1 MAEASYTVTI
11 GRPVADVFAYVA
23 DGERCPEWRP
33 SVIDIGRVSGEG
45 LGARYE
51 QGVRGPKGRRIAA
64 DYEITV
70 YDPNRRIEFQTVAG
84 PVRPHGVYEFAE
96 ADGGTRLTSP
106 STPSSHLYAACSWGR
121 RCSEPWTRRCA
132 RSTTSSRC
140 SSPSRRLELARASS
154 PRLNDREPFSEG
166 RLSQPIIQCNETHR
180 VRLAL
185 GRRQRRG

>member
-1 MAEASYTVTI
+1 MAKASYTVTI
-11 GRPVADVFAYVA
+11 ARPIEDVFAYVA

-33 SVIDIGRVSGEG
+33 SVIDIGRASGEG

-96 ADGGTRLTSP
+96 TDGGTRLTFALDAELP
-106 STPSSHLYAACSWGR
+106 LYAACSWGR
-121 RCSEPWTRRCA
+121 RCSEPWTRRYA
-132 RSTTSSRC
+132 RSTTSNRC
-140 SSPSRRLELARASS
+140 SKPDRR
-154 PRLNDREPFSEG
+154 N
-166 RLSQPIIQCNETHR
+166 SQPR
-180 VRLAL
+180 VRSLSYADPAVVL
-185 GRRQRRG
+185 CREVT

>member
-1 MAEASYTVTI
+1 MAQASYTVTI
-11 GRPVADVFAYVA
+11 ARPIEDVFAYVA

-33 SVIDIGRVSGEG
+33 SVIDIGRASGEG

-96 ADGGTRLTSP
+96 TDGGTRLTFDLDAEL
-106 STPSSHLYAACSWGR
+106 SSVRGLFMGSAVQR
-121 RCSEPWTRRCA
+121 TMDSEVRTLDNLKQVLETR
-132 RSTTSSRC
+132 
-140 SSPSRRLELARASS
+140 P
-154 PRLNDREPFSEG
+154 P
-166 RLSQPIIQCNETHR
+166 Q
-180 VRLAL
+180 
-185 GRRQRRG
+185 